1 MGNKE
6 RSKAIRAAL
15 KEKGITSKQVSVRS
29 GYCTY
34 SSYTDITIKDMSVRI
49 NDVKR
54 ICNAFESV
62 RYDEYSGEILAGGNT
77 YIQVQYDYNTLNE
90 AIEKQLATVE
100 ELIKNIDK
108 EQIKFEKNGLEY
120 VLFFE
125 EDCQNFKYFMACSG
139 SLKIKASTLDQ
150 FKYSLAR
157 AFATDFEDFKHY

>member
-90 AIEKQLATVE
+90 AIEKQLATVK

-108 EQIKFEKNGLEY
+108 EQIKFEKNGIEY
-120 VLFFE
+120 TLFS
-125 EDCQNFKYFMACSG
+125 QNCDGFKYFMACSG
-139 SLKIKASTLDQ
+139 SLKIRAITLDQ